1 MYKLKFKKSSFMV
14 VIQQLIELAK
24 GLEENKEYILE
35 VKEYRPKRSK
45 SQNDFCWELCTQ
57 IAKKLQL
64 EKVCHEDGRLI
75 TKEDIYC
82 DHIMRVGSSE
92 FIAIPTKAVP
102 TFVERWQKNG
112 IGWLVKVMGS
122 RIPGTTKLQC
132 YYGSSTYNTEEMT
145 ILLNSIVEDCKMYG
159 IETDVRI
166 KELLSA

>member
-1 MYKLKFKKSSFMV
+1 MHKLKFKKASFMV

-24 GLEENKEYILE
+24 GLKDNKEYILE

-64 EKVCHEDGRLI
+64 EHITENGRLI

-82 DHIMRVGSSE
+82 DHIERVGTSE

-102 TFVERWQKNG
+102 TFKKKWESNG
-112 IGWLVKVMGS
+112 VGWLVKVMES

-159 IETDVRI
+159 IETNIRL